1 MTRATTAT
9 AIRFSP
15 ELHQRLK
22 AASEDH
28 DRPINW
34 LVERACEM
42 FLDRL
47 LPASEIVLVREPAPP
62 AAADQADTDG

>member
-1 MTRATTAT
+1 MTARPTTAT

-15 ELHQRLK
+15 EVYKRLA

-34 LVERACEM
+34 LVNRACED

-47 LPASEIVLVREPAPP
+47 IPADEIKLTREPES
-62 AAADQADTDG
+62 